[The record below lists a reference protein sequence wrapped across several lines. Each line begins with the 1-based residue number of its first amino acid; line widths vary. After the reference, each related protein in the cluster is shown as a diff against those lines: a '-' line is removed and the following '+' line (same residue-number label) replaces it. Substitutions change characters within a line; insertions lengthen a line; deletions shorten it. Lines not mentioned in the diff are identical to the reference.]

1 MAETTLYIWKH
12 ITHILEPPKKLFSDL
27 IITHWE
33 VRKGFDSK
41 WGFFCM
47 VLCFMNIY
55 ANYYWKSIYKD
66 SQRKYLTTRGNI
78 AVLPPLV
85 SVVGVAPGP
94 SWLPVGVSAVVA
106 TISQH
111 YFVRLFV
118 FVGILWIP
126 ILAGASRDS
135 HVFQSKVIN
144 SVNSYLTFKLT

>member
-33 VRKGFDSK
+33 VRKWFDSK
-41 WGFFCM
+41 WFFFCM

-55 ANYYWKSIYKD
+55 ANYHWKSIYKD

>member
-47 VLCFMNIY
+47 VLCFMKIY

>member
-33 VRKGFDSK
+33 VRKGFDCK
-41 WGFFCM
+41 WVFFAWFC
-47 VLCFMNIY
+47 VSWIFMPIIIE
-55 ANYYWKSIYKD
+55 KSIYKD

-118 FVGILWIP
+118 FVGILWTP